1 MDIHNET
8 LGAGGPSSA
17 TKKKRRK
24 RKKSGPRKKLE
35 RRTTEEQ
42 TPRKSV
48 AFSKRHHGPE
58 SVEQCP
64 QWSAKKACVVNGF
77 KNDACVD
84 EGDVIGVG
92 RFKLSDGQCYSQI
105 SLQKWIQEGKS
116 TSPVTEMP
124 FTESDIKVIK
134 SPMKEQEKIV
144 VQSLTTTVLK
154 QFRRSLVSWKKNTMR
169 MAEATDPSI
178 AKQAAKMSVGAA
190 AGAAVALMTGVGALA
205 GAVGGAAMAFDWL
218 RNQMISKGIDLVTW
232 IVKSPKTAMM
242 FLFIVK
248 QFIKAA
254 CKEAAK
260 MFAMATYDR
269 KSKFQQYVGGA
280 KDMLGTIAEGGHIS
294 MGTLMRCNEQANV
307 EKHLEKR
314 RRFRRYCR
322 GECDSRRLVKSG
334 ASMIVSGCVNC
345 AEEAARTGIELAAY
359 QKDIKTGM
367 QYVGDILHATF
378 ESKAVHAR
386 QRYCTLLVVRELALD
401 ERACMGQPVQV
412 HAFFGHA
419 TS

>member
-1 MDIHNET
+1 M
-8 LGAGGPSSA
+8 
-17 TKKKRRK
+17 
-24 RKKSGPRKKLE
+24 
-35 RRTTEEQ
+35 
-42 TPRKSV
+42 
-48 AFSKRHHGPE
+48 
-58 SVEQCP
+58 
-64 QWSAKKACVVNGF
+64 
-77 KNDACVD
+77 
-84 EGDVIGVG
+84 
-92 RFKLSDGQCYSQI
+92 
-105 SLQKWIQEGKS
+105 
-116 TSPVTEMP
+116 SPVTEMP

-134 SPMKEQEKIV
+134 SPMKEQEKVV

-294 MGTLMRCNEQANV
+294 MGTLMRAATSGQTWKSIWKNGGDFVATAV
-307 EKHLEKR
+307 ASAIP
-314 RRFRRYCR
+314 
-322 GECDSRRLVKSG
+322 GGALVKSG

-367 QYVGDILHATF
+367 QYVGDIL
-378 ESKAVHAR
+378 
-386 QRYCTLLVVRELALD
+386 TLLLNPKQCMLDNGIVHYSSCGELALD
-401 ERACMGQPVQV
+401 RRACMGAPECKYTPSSGTQPPKCENDCESIQSGDTCRTTQSCKWTGSKCRQQG
-412 HAFFGHA
+412 FFGGGEVNDVGSTAAAVSAEDSSLLTAEEASEVARGEKHRILA
-419 TS
+419 SERNDGAKDMEARRRLNAFVKRHFG